1 MDNIQVNSTSQAR
14 TSANTL
20 SSDAAYY
27 NTLVEELRNVETQI
41 KTNWEGDS
49 NDINDIVTR
58 IESVCGQFDNK
69 VVPALTDLSS
79 AIVTLADDIDATASV
94 SGQGNA
100 VRFQTLDIVEGTALP
115 PVEEPGF
122 WSYWGG
128 RIADNFD
135 YTQCEGALDY
145 VTRTIAAIGHSGM
158 NVVEAI
164 GDAASNFIDWIF

>member
-94 SGQGNA
+94 SGQVNG
-100 VRFQTLDIVEGTALP
+100 QDIAGSAEGIAQP

-128 RIADNFD
+128 RIADDWD
-135 YTQCEGALDY
+135 YSRCDGVLDY
-145 VTRTIAAIGHSGM
+145 VGATITGLGKT
-158 NVVEAI
+158 VVDLGGATM
-164 GDAASNFIDWIF
+164 DAFGSVLDWIF

>member
-94 SGQGNA
+94 SGQVNG
-100 VRFQTLDIVEGTALP
+100 QDIAGSAEGIAQP

-135 YTQCEGALDY
+135 YTQCEGAVDY
-145 VTRTIAAIGHSGM
+145 VTRTISAVGHSILDVG
-158 NVVEAI
+158 EAI
-164 GDAASNFIDWIF
+164 GDGLTGFVDWLF